1 MISDIGYIAAV
12 DSVNPTVFVINPEDG
27 NLVKWFDCSQHMK
40 EPSDIAVSL
49 HEFYICD
56 FKVSCYNT
64 LFTFSLLIDRIL
76 FCGRAWQPC
85 RQAVT

>member
-1 MISDIGYIAAV
+1 MISELGYIAAV

-56 FKVSCYNT
+56 FKVRLLYI
-64 LFTFSLLIDRIL
+64 FTRSLRTDMIL
-76 FCGRAWQPC
+76 CCGRAC
-85 RQAVT
+85 HVVT